1 MKSEP
6 GHFGIKSWGFDR
18 NQKIT
23 APASSILNKKL
34 NYVPRL
40 NEGVGGSNH

>member
-1 MKSEP
+1 MK
-6 GHFGIKSWGFDR
+6 GGTGNLGLKSWGLDR